1 MNDFAV
7 FILSHKR
14 AGNVVTLQTLKK
26 ARYTGKVFIV
36 VDNEDTMLSE
46 YKRIYDKQVIVFC
59 KEEWKNKTDTMT
71 NEKDF
76 SSPVF
81 ARNFISWYA
90 TEKGYKHYLM
100 LDDDIKTFNIRYP
113 KEGKLKSKPLKN
125 ANVYFDY
132 LIKLLDTNKNIMCV
146 GTGNGGSYIGG
157 ISGKYSKGLHIGDFS
172 QVALF
177 KDRYEFKGAFN
188 EDANISL
195 IEGQKGNVTI
205 VDLNISHSS
214 PKRKSNSGGLK
225 EDYDS
230 SNDYYIN
237 MFSVICSPSCC
248 SISVGKKG
256 VSLKMKRNFYNP
268 KILSER
274 YKK

>member
-14 AGNVVTLQTLKK
+14 AGNISTLIALKR
-26 ARYTGKVFIV
+26 ANYTGELFIV

-46 YKRIYDKQVIVFC
+46 YKRIYDKQVIIFC

-113 KEGKLKSKPLKN
+113 KEGKLKSKSLKN
-125 ANVYFDY
+125 VNVYFDY
-132 LIKLLDTNKNIMCV
+132 LIKLLDANKNIMCV

-157 ISGKYSKGLHIGDFS
+157 VSGKYSKGLHIGDFS

-225 EDYDS
+225 EEYDAT
-230 SNDYYIN
+230 NDYCIA
-237 MFSVICSPSCC
+237 MFSVICCPSCC
-248 SISVGKKG
+248 MIEAGKKG
-256 VSLKMKRNFYNP
+256 IRLKIKRSNQNP